1 MQEWTTKGWFPH
13 VARMSQYTRRVKN
26 MAHKRNISNGVL
38 ITVPLVLAMDTNN
51 LTLMVMNNLILGNWR
66 DLREYTIPLGFV

>member
-1 MQEWTTKGWFPH
+1 
-13 VARMSQYTRRVKN
+13 